1 MEFKIIFETTV
12 TNCGFKEN
20 CKITTHDYGLRI
32 FLELLKPQSPTV
44 VFLHSKK
51 KKFHMDSYV
60 DKKDCFDKYF
70 GRSTILTIF
79 FLQNDYF
86 GLKTPICPYTL
97 LQGQCLKQS
106 STKLHCSIN
115 VGFWGR
121 S

>member
-20 CKITTHDYGLRI
+20 CKTTTHDYGLRI
-32 FLELLKPQSPTV
+32 FLKLLKPQSPTV
-44 VFLHSKK
+44 VFYNKNKIKIHV
-51 KKFHMDSYV
+51 DSYMNR
-60 DKKDCFDKYF
+60 KDYFDKYF
-70 GRSTILTIF
+70 GSSTIISIF
-79 FLQNDYF
+79 FLQDDYF
-86 GLKTPICPYTL
+86 RLKTPICPYTL

>member
-20 CKITTHDYGLRI
+20 CKTTTHDYGLRI

-51 KKFHMDSYV
+51 KNSTWIV
-60 DKKDCFDKYF
+60 TWTKKIVL
-70 GRSTILTIF
+70 TNILGGALFSLFF